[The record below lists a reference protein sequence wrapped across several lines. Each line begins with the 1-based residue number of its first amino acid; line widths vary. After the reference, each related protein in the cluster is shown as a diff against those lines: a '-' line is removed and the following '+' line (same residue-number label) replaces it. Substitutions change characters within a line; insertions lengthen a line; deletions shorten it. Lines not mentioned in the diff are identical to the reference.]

1 MTLGDKLAKLRRK
14 HDYTQEQLA
23 EVLGVSRQAISKWES
38 NAAYPETDK
47 LIRISELFDCSLDYL
62 LKDAVETNDATE
74 PEPFVPPVPQRAKER
89 KSDRMLW
96 GMPLWH
102 IARNARGVIAVGINA
117 RGLLAIGVRARG
129 VVSLGVVSMGIFSL
143 GTVSFGVL
151 SLGMIAFGLLAAG
164 AISAGLIAAG
174 AICHGVV
181 SLGAIAKGDFAVGA
195 LAFGKYFALGDR
207 AQAMIALGNTD
218 ATGSVFQTV
227 RDLTAEDGAAVRRL
241 LDRLV
246 PDYLNW
252 AKEMVKAFLP

>member
-1 MTLGDKLAKLRRK
+1 MTLGDKLAKLRRE
-14 HDYTQEQLA
+14 HGYTQEQLA

-62 LKDAVETNDATE
+62 LKDAVETNAAPE
-74 PEPFVPPVPQRAKER
+74 PEPFVPIVPLHARER
-89 KSDRMLW
+89 KSERMLW

-102 IARNARGVIAVGINA
+102 IARNARGIIAIGINA

-129 VVSLGVVSMGIFSL
+129 AVSLGVVSMGIFSL
-143 GTVSFGVL
+143 GTVSLGVL
-151 SLGMIAFGLLAAG
+151 SLGMIALGLLAAG

-174 AICHGVV
+174 AICYGVV

-218 ATGSVFQTV
+218 ATGSVFQKV
-227 RDLTAEDGAAVRRL
+227 GDLTTGDGATVRRL

-246 PDYLNW
+246 PEHLNW